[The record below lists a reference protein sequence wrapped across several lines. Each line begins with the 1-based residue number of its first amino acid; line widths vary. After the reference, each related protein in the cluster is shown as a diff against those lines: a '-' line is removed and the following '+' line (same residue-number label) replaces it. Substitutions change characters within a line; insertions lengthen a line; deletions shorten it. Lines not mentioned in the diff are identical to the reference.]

1 MCPTTMD
8 TFNLGCGG
16 FPGTIT
22 LACTHISK
30 QVKFKT
36 SLRFYSKFT
45 PSKTT
50 ILAPFATQAK
60 SNSKKKR
67 TGVVL
72 NHNFKTKLLFK
83 VTFIDALSN

>member
-1 MCPTTMD
+1 MSPTTMD

-16 FPGTIT
+16 SLEIIT

-36 SLRFYSKFT
+36 SLQFYSKFP

-50 ILAPFATQAK
+50 FLVCQLK
-60 SNSKKKR
+60 C
-67 TGVVL
+67 
-72 NHNFKTKLLFK
+72 LFT
-83 VTFIDALSN
+83 TFHGTEIYFMWSASSV

>member
-1 MCPTTMD
+1 MSLTTMD

-16 FPGTIT
+16 FLGIIT

-36 SLRFYSKFT
+36 SLWFYSKFT

-50 ILAPFATQAK
+50 FLAPFATQAK
-60 SNSKKKR
+60 SNSKEKKDW
-67 TGVVL
+67 GCPEPQFQ
-72 NHNFKTKLLFK
+72 N
-83 VTFIDALSN
+83 